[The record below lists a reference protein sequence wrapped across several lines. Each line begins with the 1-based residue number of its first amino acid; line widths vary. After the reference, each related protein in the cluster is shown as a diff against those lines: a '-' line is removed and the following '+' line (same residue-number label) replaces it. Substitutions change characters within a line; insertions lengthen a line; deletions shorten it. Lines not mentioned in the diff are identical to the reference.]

1 MTSILKVDQLQDSG
15 GNAIITSDG
24 AGNITTSNLADNSV
38 SLAKLSATGT
48 KDATTFLRGDNTFA
62 SVTTTGRIIQ
72 TVQATDGSPL
82 SSSSTSYVDTG
93 LTASITPSS
102 TSNKILVL
110 VSMGVFGAD
119 AAGTSGASI
128 KLLRNSTDLIVHSS
142 MGAHPTIT
150 YIYTAGTS
158 FSYLDSPSS
167 ISSLTYK
174 TQFKSNAGENF
185 VTDNGSTATITL
197 LEISQ

>member
-1 MTSILKVDQLQDSG
+1 MTSILKVDTIQDADGNNIINESSNTITVGASG
-15 GNAIITSDG
+15 DTVTIPSGCTLNV
-24 AGNITTSNLADNSV
+24 AGTPG
-38 SLAKLSATGT
+38 TG
-48 KDATTFLRGDNTFA
+48 F
-62 SVTTTGRIIQ
+62 TGRLIQ
-72 TVQATDGSPL
+72 TVQATDASSL

-93 LTASITPSS
+93 LSASITPGS

-119 AAGTSGASI
+119 AAGSGGAAI
-128 KLLRNSTDLIVHSS
+128 KLLRDSTDLIVHSS

-167 ISSLTYK
+167 TSSLTYK
-174 TQFKSNAGENF
+174 TQFKSNGGENF
-185 VTDNGSTATITL
+185 LTDNGSTATITL
-197 LEISQ
+197 LEVSQ

>member
-1 MTSILKVDQLQDSG
+1 MTSILKVDTIQDADGNNIINESG
-15 GNAIITSDG
+15 NTITIG
-24 AGNITTSNLADNSV
+24 ASGDTLNVAGTPG
-38 SLAKLSATGT
+38 TG
-48 KDATTFLRGDNTFA
+48 F
-62 SVTTTGRIIQ
+62 TGRLIQ
-72 TVQATDGSPL
+72 TVQATDASSL

-93 LTASITPSS
+93 LSASITPGS

-119 AAGTSGASI
+119 AAGSGGAAI
-128 KLLRNSTDLIVHSS
+128 KLLRDSTDLIVHSS

-167 ISSLTYK
+167 TSSLTYK
-174 TQFKSNAGENF
+174 TQFKSNGGENF
-185 VTDNGSTATITL
+185 LTDNGSTATITL
-197 LEISQ
+197 LEVSQ

>member
-1 MTSILKVDQLQDSG
+1 MATLFVDKVDPQSG
-15 GNAIITSDG
+15 TALEVGSSGDTVTIPSGCTLNV
-24 AGNITTSNLADNSV
+24 AGTPG
-38 SLAKLSATGT
+38 TG
-48 KDATTFLRGDNTFA
+48 F
-62 SVTTTGRIIQ
+62 TGRIIQ
-72 TVQATDGSPL
+72 TVQATDGSAL

-93 LTASITPSS
+93 LSASITPGS

-119 AAGTSGASI
+119 AAGSGGAAI
-128 KLLRNSTDLIVHSS
+128 KLLRDSTDLIVHSS

-167 ISSLTYK
+167 TSSLTYK
-174 TQFKSNAGENF
+174 TQFKSNGGENF
-185 VTDNGSTATITL
+185 LTDNGSTATITL
-197 LEISQ
+197 LEVSQ